1 VLSKTQLGV
10 QFNSYLFGC
19 FFALVLAVHHS
30 PLPWHVR
37 KAFLLVFS
45 YVFYAAWDPPFVLL
59 LIASTI
65 VDWFVAKAMAASE
78 APARRKLLLLV
89 SLAFNLGLLVY
100 FKYAGFAT
108 RSLAELLAAF
118 GVTWTPASPD
128 VVLPIGISF
137 YTFMTISYTIDVY
150 LRRSRPAR
158 HFLDYALYVTFFP
171 HLVSGPI
178 VRATEL
184 VPQFEQPRPVTS
196 SMIGWGA
203 ALMVLG
209 LFEKVVVADGL
220 LAPVVERIYAPEL
233 EAVSTVDAWCG
244 TLAFAGQIFCDFAG
258 YSTAAIGAAMCLGF
272 SLPEN
277 FRFPYAAIGFSDFWR
292 RWHISLSSW
301 LRDYLYVQLGGNRH
315 GPTRTQIN
323 LMLTMLIGGLW
334 HGASWT
340 FVVWG
345 GLHGLYLV
353 GERVAKRVVGDSPL
367 WNTRFARGFLA
378 LVTFVLVCFAWVFF
392 RATSFAQAF
401 RITVA
406 MLGGGSGEIHGALL
420 LVLVPVGCLLLVH
433 AALRDTTLENVVERT
448 PWPARTAA
456 LLAMLLSLVF
466 FSGIDRAFIYFQ
478 F

>member
-1 VLSKTQLGV
+1 M

-19 FFALVLAVHHS
+19 LFALVLAVHHS
-30 PLPWHVR
+30 PLPWTAR
-37 KAFLLVFS
+37 KVALLVFS

-78 APARRKLLLLV
+78 ERGRRRLFLLV
-89 SLAFNLGLLVY
+89 SLVFNLGLLVY
-100 FKYAGFAT
+100 FKYATFAT
-108 RSLAELLAAF
+108 RSLTELLAAL
-118 GVTWTPASPD
+118 GVSWTPAAPD

-184 VPQFEQPRPVTS
+184 VPQFEAPRKITS
-196 SMIGWGA
+196 AMLGWGG
-203 ALMVLG
+203 ALIVIG
-209 LFEKVVVADGL
+209 LFEKVVIADGL
-220 LAPVVERIYAPEL
+220 LAPVVERVYAASHL
-233 EAVSTVDAWCG
+233 TVSTADAWAG
-244 TLAFAGQIFCDFAG
+244 TLAFSGQIFCDFAG
-258 YSTAAIGAAMCLGF
+258 YSTCAIGTAMCLGF

-301 LRDYLYVQLGGNRH
+301 LRDYLYIQLGGNRF

-353 GERVAKRVVGDSPL
+353 GERVAKRAFGDAPF
-367 WNTRFARGFLA
+367 WTTRIGRLLLA
-378 LVTFVLVCFAWVFF
+378 LVTFALVCFAWVFF
-392 RATSFAQAF
+392 RAPSFEHAF
-401 RITVA
+401 RITLA
-406 MLGGGSGEIHGALL
+406 MLGRGAGETHLLWLASLIPVSG
-420 LVLVPVGCLLLVH
+420 LLLVH
-433 AALRDTTLENVVERT
+433 ALLRNTSLENAVERT
-448 PWPARTAA
+448 PWQLRTLA
-456 LLAMLLSLVF
+456 LVAMLLSLLLFPGV
-466 FSGIDRAFIYFQ
+466 DRAFIYFQ

>member
-1 VLSKTQLGV
+1 
-10 QFNSYLFGC
+10 LFGC

-30 PLPWHVR
+30 PLPWSVR

-45 YVFYAAWDPPFVLL
+45 YVFYAAWDPPFVVL

-78 APARRKLLLLV
+78 DKARKKLLLLV
-89 SLAFNLGLLVY
+89 SLLFNLGLLLY

-108 RSLAELLAAF
+108 RSLAALLGAL
-118 GVTWTPASPD
+118 GVSWTPAAPD

-150 LRRSRPAR
+150 LGRSRPAR

-184 VPQFEQPRPVTS
+184 VPQFETPRRVTS
-196 SMIGWGA
+196 AMIGWGA
-203 ALMVLG
+203 ALMVIG

-220 LAPVVERIYAPEL
+220 LAPVVERVYDAQL
-233 EAVSTVDAWCG
+233 SSTSTLDAWSG

-258 YSTAAIGAAMCLGF
+258 YSTCAIGAAMCLGF

-277 FRFPYAAIGFSDFWR
+277 FRFPYAAIGSSDFWR

-301 LRDYLYVQLGGNRH
+301 LRDYLYVQLGGNRR

-353 GERVAKRVVGDSPL
+353 GERIAKRVVPHTPL
-367 WNTRFARGFLA
+367 WDTRFARIFLGM
-378 LVTFVLVCFAWVFF
+378 VTFVLVCFAWVFF
-392 RATSFAQAF
+392 RATSFGQAF
-401 RITVA
+401 RIVLA
-406 MLGGGSGEIHGALL
+406 MLGGGSGELHGRLVAALIPVG
-420 LVLVPVGCLLLVH
+420 VLVLVH

-456 LLAMLLSLVF
+456 LLAMLLSLVL
-466 FSGIDRAFIYFQ
+466 FSGLDRAFIYFQ

>member
-1 VLSKTQLGV
+1 M
-10 QFNSYLFGC
+10 QFNSYLFAC
-19 FFALVLAVHHS
+19 FFAVVLAVHHA
-30 PLPWHVR
+30 PLPWIVR
-37 KAFLLVFS
+37 KIALLAFS
-45 YVFYAAWDPPFVLL
+45 YAFYAAWDPPFVLL

-65 VDWFVAKAMAASE
+65 VDWFVAKAMAA
-78 APARRKLLLLV
+78 AQARARRRALLGV
-89 SLAFNLGLLVY
+89 SLVFNLGLLAY
-100 FKYAGFAT
+100 FKYAAFAT
-108 RSLAELLAAF
+108 RSFAELLGSLGIA
-118 GVTWTPASPD
+118 WTPVAPD

-150 LRRSRPAR
+150 LRRSPPAR

-184 VPQFEQPRPVTS
+184 VPQFEAPRRATS
-196 SMIGWGA
+196 AMLGWGL
-203 ALMVLG
+203 ALLVLG

-220 LAPVVERIYAPEL
+220 LAPVVERVYAAKL
-233 EAVSTVDAWCG
+233 AVVSTPDAWTG

-258 YSTAAIGAAMCLGF
+258 YSTCAIGVALCLGF

-277 FRFPYAAIGFSDFWR
+277 FRFPYAAVGFSDFWR

-301 LRDYLYVQLGGNRH
+301 LRDYLYLPLGGNRK
-315 GPTRTQIN
+315 GATRTHVN
-323 LMLTMLIGGLW
+323 LLLTMLIGGLW

-353 GERVAKRVVGDSPL
+353 GERVAKRVAGDAAF
-367 WNTRFARGFLA
+367 WKTRSARLFLA
-378 LVTFVLVCFAWVFF
+378 LLTFVLVCIAWVFF

-401 RITVA
+401 RIVGA
-406 MLGGGSGEIHGALL
+406 MFGAGAGAVHPEYAA
-420 LVLVPVGCLLLVH
+420 VLVPITLLLLTH
-433 AALRDTTLENVVERT
+433 WLLRDTTLETVVERT
-448 PWPARTAA
+448 AWPIRVAA
-456 LLAMLLSLVF
+456 LTAMILCLVLF
-466 FSGIDRAFIYFQ
+466 PGIDRAFIYFQ

>member
-1 VLSKTQLGV
+1 V
-10 QFNSYLFGC
+10 QFNSYLFAC

-30 PLPWHVR
+30 ALPWTVR
-37 KAFLLVFS
+37 KIALLVFS
-45 YVFYAAWDPPFVLL
+45 YAFYAAWDPPFVLL
-59 LIASTI
+59 LVASTI

-78 APARRKLLLLV
+78 ERGRRRLLLLV
-89 SLAFNLGLLVY
+89 SIVFNLGLLFY
-100 FKYAGFAT
+100 FKYASFAA
-108 RSLAELLAAF
+108 RSVAELLGTL
-118 GVTWTPASPD
+118 GVRWTPAAPD

-150 LRRSRPAR
+150 LHRSRPAR

-184 VPQFEQPRPVTS
+184 IPQFEAPRKTTRAMV
-196 SMIGWGA
+196 GWGA
-203 ALMVLG
+203 ALIVLG

-220 LAPVVERIYAPEL
+220 LAPVVERVYAPEL
-233 EAVSTVDAWCG
+233 TTISVLDAWAG

-258 YSTAAIGAAMCLGF
+258 YSTCAIGTAMCMGF

-301 LRDYLYVQLGGNRH
+301 LRDYLYIQLGGNRR

-323 LMLTMLIGGLW
+323 LMLTMVIGGLW

-345 GLHGLYLV
+345 ALHGLYLV
-353 GERVAKRVVGDSPL
+353 GERVATRVVGD
-367 WNTRFARGFLA
+367 WRIWRTRGSRILLA
-378 LVTFVLVCFAWVFF
+378 LLTFVLVCFAWVFF
-392 RATSFAQAF
+392 RATSFSQAF
-401 RITVA
+401 RITTA
-406 MLGGGSGEIHGALL
+406 MFGAGGGVSHAVLL
-420 LVLVPVGCLLLVH
+420 ASLIPVAGLLLVH
-433 AALRDTTLENVVERT
+433 ALLRDTTLEQVVERAA
-448 PWPARTAA
+448 WPIRTLA
-456 LLAMLLSLVF
+456 LVAMLLSLLLFPGV
-466 FSGIDRAFIYFQ
+466 DRAFIYFQ